1 MEKGG
6 EPPSLR
12 GGKMARFIGK
22 RLVQLIPVL
31 IGISVLVFLLLFLVP
46 GDPATTLL
54 GQDATKEEVHRFK
67 EQMGLNDPFFVQ
79 LGHFLLG
86 LAKGDLG
93 QSFIQNESV
102 SSIVM
107 SHLPATLELAVL
119 GLIIAL
125 IIAVP
130 LGIWSAVKQF
140 SWIDYSSMFF
150 AQLGVSIPVFWLGLL
165 LILFFSVDLNI
176 LPSFGRGD
184 PLYSAIGQTI
194 KTGNIYYVME
204 SLKHLILPALT
215 LGLMSAAFITR
226 MVRSAMLEVLNEDY
240 IRTAEAKGVKNFYVI
255 MKHAFRNALIPIVTI
270 IGLQFGNLIGGA
282 IVTETVF
289 AWPGIGRLLIT
300 AISQRDFP
308 VVQGSVLVVA
318 LLFALINLLIDVLYS
333 LINPKIQQ
341 Q

>member
-1 MEKGG
+1 
-6 EPPSLR
+6 
-12 GGKMARFIGK
+12 MAQFIGK
-22 RLVQLIPVL
+22 RLIQLIPVL
-31 IGISVLVFLLLFLVP
+31 IGISILVFLLLYLVP
-46 GDPATTLL
+46 GDPAITLL
-54 GQDATKEEVHRFK
+54 GQDATQEEVNRFK
-67 EQMGLNDPFFVQ
+67 EQMGLNEPFFIQ
-79 LGHFLLG
+79 LGNYLLG
-86 LAKGDLG
+86 LLKGDLG
-93 QSFIQNESV
+93 QSLIQNVSV
-102 SSIVM
+102 ASIIM
-107 SHLPATLELAVL
+107 SHLPATIELAVL

-125 IIAVP
+125 IIAIPV
-130 LGIWSAVKQF
+130 GILSAVKQF
-140 SWIDYSSMFF
+140 SWIDYLSMFF

-165 LILFFSVDLNI
+165 LILYFSVDLNL
-176 LPSFGRGD
+176 LPSFGRGE
-184 PLYSAIGQTI
+184 PLYFAIGQTI
-194 KTGNIYYVME
+194 KTGNMYFIIE

-240 IRTAEAKGVKNFYVI
+240 IRTAEAKGVRNFFII
-255 MKHAFRNALIPIVTI
+255 MKHAFRNALIPVVTI

-318 LLFALINLLIDVLYS
+318 LLFALINLLIDILYS
-333 LINPKIQQ
+333 FINPKIQQ